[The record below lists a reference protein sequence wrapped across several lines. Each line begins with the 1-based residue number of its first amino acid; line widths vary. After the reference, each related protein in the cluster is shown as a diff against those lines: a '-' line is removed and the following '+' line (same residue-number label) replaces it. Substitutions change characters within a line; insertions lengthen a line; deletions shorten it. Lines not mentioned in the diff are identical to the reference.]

1 MDGKY
6 LKSRYL
12 GALIILPFCIFLFLG
27 GIYLKY
33 AVLLLSLAGM
43 NELYNAARAKM
54 VSPLSSVGYLL
65 CIAYYLALGRDIS
78 YRFTFFAVILSLFV
92 MFFIP
97 IFDRRYSYIDIS
109 MTILAFL
116 YVPVFFSFVILV
128 ESKMYGFYY
137 VWLIFIS
144 SWTCDTSAYYAGRKF
159 GKKKLRPEISPNKTV
174 EGAIGGLLGC
184 IAASVAYGAFIIARG
199 VPVDLI
205 HFLVIGAACGVVAQL
220 GDLSGSSFK
229 RFVGIKDY
237 SSIIP
242 RHGGILDRFESSL
255 FSGVIIYFYLTF
267 LLNIA

>member
-1 MDGKY
+1 MDRKY

-27 GIYLKY
+27 GTYLKY
-33 AVLLLSLAGM
+33 AVLLLSLVGM

-54 VSPLSSVGYLL
+54 ISPLSSVGYLL
-65 CIAYYLALGRDIS
+65 CIAYYLTLGRDIN
-78 YRFTFFAVILSLFV
+78 YRFIFLSVILSLFV

-97 IFDRRYSYIDIS
+97 IFDRKYSYIDIS
-109 MTILAFL
+109 MTLLAFL
-116 YVPVFFSFVILV
+116 YVPVFFSFVVLV
-128 ESKMYGFYY
+128 DSKLNGNYY

-144 SWTCDTSAYYAGRKF
+144 SWTCDTSAYYTGRKF

-174 EGAIGGLLGC
+174 EGSLGGLLGC
-184 IAASVAYGAFIIARG
+184 ITACGAFGAFIISRG
-199 VPVDLI
+199 VPVALV
-205 HFLVIGAACGVVAQL
+205 HFLIIGVACGVVAQL

-237 SSIIP
+237 SSLIP
-242 RHGGILDRFESSL
+242 GHGGILDRFESSL
-255 FSGVIIYFYLTF
+255 FSGLVIYFYLTF